1 MRQLP
6 QRIQGEGV
14 VKQIKTSV
22 SPELEAW
29 LEEKADEEKRS
40 VSSMVRVLLY
50 EAKLRE
56 EETAV
61 A

>member
-1 MRQLP
+1 MM
-6 QRIQGEGV
+6 
-14 VKQIKTSV
+14 KQIKTSV

-29 LEEKADEEKRS
+29 LEEKATAEGRS
-40 VSSMVRVLLY
+40 VSNVIRVLLY

-56 EETAV
+56 EETAL

>member
-1 MRQLP
+1 MM
-6 QRIQGEGV
+6 
-14 VKQIKTSV
+14 KQIKTSV

-29 LEEKADEEKRS
+29 LEERAVEEKRS
-40 VSSMVRVLLY
+40 VSSMIRVLLY

-56 EETAV
+56 EETAL